1 MYVANYAL
9 IDDIQNT
16 AGENH
21 AQMVTAT
28 IDSYISQYGF
38 SSNQTQAFQ
47 FPDSLTTESI
57 QINSDVASIT
67 SPVVNNSWASLAE
80 SHSPNAWL
88 VGNPAVYSAFE
99 TAFLSGK
106 TMVFAAGNDGA
117 SSPNEVSFDA
127 STPFVIS
134 VSAMDLNPNGQEQLA
149 WYSSANPA
157 MTNYVTPGT
166 VANYPQDSTAIGT
179 SFAAPRITA
188 LISMLDAEYGGQL
201 TQSDIHTI
209 LDQGSIGENEA
220 QENQPNMPAYVYH
233 VIDDTTFGNIL
244 HMQYTPGECTLRME
258 VSGLYNLLLDR
269 VADTGGLNF
278 YTNEAATQ
286 GLSAV
291 DAQLKAS
298 AEYRT
303 VSSHT
308 INEVSLMED
317 VQAMYHV
324 FLGRESDDGGL
335 AWWVDHIAHANTP
348 TNQQIL
354 ITGQHIDISQ
364 YEQAFVAAAGQHLPS
379 WF

>member
-1 MYVANYAL
+1 
-9 IDDIQNT
+9 
-16 AGENH
+16 
-21 AQMVTAT
+21 VTAT

-38 SSNQTQAFQ
+38 ASNQTQAFQ

-57 QINSDVASIT
+57 QINADVASIT

-157 MTNYVTPGT
+157 MTNYVTLGT

-188 LISMLDAEYGGQL
+188 LISMLDAEYGGHL

-244 HMQYTPGECTLRME
+244 HMQYTPGECTLRMA

>member
-1 MYVANYAL
+1 MNIASYAL

-21 AQMVTAT
+21 ADMVTAT
-28 IDSYISQYGF
+28 INNYISQYGF
-38 SSNQTQAFQ
+38 SPAQTQAFQ
-47 FPDSLTTESI
+47 FPNSQSAESI
-57 QINSDVASIT
+57 QINSDVPSIT
-67 SPVVNNSWASLAE
+67 SPVVNNSWAYLAA

-88 VGNPAVYSAFE
+88 SDDPALYSALE
-99 TAFLSGK
+99 DAFLSGK
-106 TMVFAAGNDGA
+106 TMVFAAGNEGA
-117 SSPNEVSFDA
+117 SSPNTVSFEA

-134 VSAMDLNPNGQEQLA
+134 VSAMDLDPNGHEQLA
-149 WYSSANPA
+149 WYSSVNPA

-166 VANYPQDSTAIGT
+166 VENYPQNPTAIGT
-179 SFAAPRITA
+179 SFATARITA

-209 LDQGSIGENEA
+209 LDQGSIGENLS
-220 QENQPNMPAYVYH
+220 QENQPNAPKYVYH
-233 VIDDTTFGNIL
+233 VIDDTTFGSIL

-278 YTNEAATQ
+278 YTNLATTQ
-286 GLSAV
+286 GLGAV

-298 AEYRT
+298 PEYQT
-303 VSSHT
+303 LFSHT
-308 INEVSLMED
+308 SNEVSLMED

-324 FLGRESDDGGL
+324 FLGREADDGGL
-335 AWWVDHIAHANTP
+335 AWWVDHIAHDNAP
-348 TNQQIL
+348 TNQQIS

-364 YEQAFVAAAGQHLPS
+364 YGPAFVAAAGQHLPS

>member
-1 MYVANYAL
+1 MNVANYAL

-16 AGENH
+16 AGEHH
-21 AQMVTAT
+21 ADMVTAT
-28 IDSYISQYGF
+28 INNYVSQYGF
-38 SSNQTQAFQ
+38 SSYQTQAFQ
-47 FPDSLTTESI
+47 FPNSWNTEAT

-67 SPVVNNSWASLAE
+67 SPVVNNSWADLAA

-88 VGNPAVYSAFE
+88 TDGPDIYRALE
-99 TAFLSGK
+99 DAFLSGK
-106 TMVFAAGNDGA
+106 TMVFAAGNQGA
-117 SSPNEVSFDA
+117 SSPNTASFEG
-127 STPFVIS
+127 STSFVIS
-134 VSAMDLNPNGQEQLA
+134 VSAMDPDPNGHEQLA
-149 WYSSANPA
+149 SYSSANPA
-157 MTNYVTPGT
+157 MTNYVTLGT
-166 VANYPQDSTAIGT
+166 VANYPQNPTAIGT

-209 LDQGSIGENEA
+209 LDQGSVGENLS
-220 QENQPNMPAYVYH
+220 QENQPNMPTYVYH

-244 HMQYTPGECTLRME
+244 HMQYTPGECTVRME

-278 YTNEAATQ
+278 YTNLAATQ
-286 GLSAV
+286 GLGV
-291 DAQLKAS
+291 VGAQLKAS
-298 AEYRT
+298 PEYQT
-303 VSSHT
+303 VSGHT

-324 FLGRESDDGGL
+324 FLGRESDDVGL
-335 AWWVDHIAHANTP
+335 AWWVDHIAHDNAP
-348 TNQQIL
+348 TNQQIS

>member
-21 AQMVTAT
+21 AEMVTAT

-57 QINSDVASIT
+57 QINADVASIT

-134 VSAMDLNPNGQEQLA
+134 VSAMDLNPSGQEQLA

-157 MTNYVTPGT
+157 MTNYV
-166 VANYPQDSTAIGT
+166 Y
-179 SFAAPRITA
+179 R
-188 LISMLDAEYGGQL
+188 
-201 TQSDIHTI
+201 HR
-209 LDQGSIGENEA
+209 
-220 QENQPNMPAYVYH
+220 H
-233 VIDDTTFGNIL
+233 VIRRAAYHRTNI
-244 HMQYTPGECTLRME
+244 HARC
-258 VSGLYNLLLDR
+258 R
-269 VADTGGLNF
+269 VWRPP
-278 YTNEAATQ
+278 Y
-286 GLSAV
+286 AV
-291 DAQLKAS
+291 RHSYDS
-298 AEYRT
+298 
-303 VSSHT
+303 
-308 INEVSLMED
+308 
-317 VQAMYHV
+317 
-324 FLGRESDDGGL
+324 
-335 AWWVDHIAHANTP
+335 
-348 TNQQIL
+348 
-354 ITGQHIDISQ
+354 
-364 YEQAFVAAAGQHLPS
+364 
-379 WF
+379 